1 MKRGRRRRYR
11 KNPSSTT
18 WLLLL
23 GAGVGLYYLLRN
35 DAAKKAVA
43 APGAYVLKRDPSG
56 APMCFTATGDKAP
69 LSECQHL
76 IEAEQLEGMGNYY
89 RSSIG
94 CGPRGCG
101 PTRRFQG

>member
-11 KNPSSTT
+11 KNPGSTT
-18 WLLLL
+18 WLMLL

-35 DAAKKAVA
+35 GAKKPVA
-43 APGAYVLKRDPSG
+43 PPGSYVLKRDPSG
-56 APMCFTATGDKAP
+56 APMCFTAAGDKAP

-89 RSSIG
+89 RSSVG
-94 CGPRGCG
+94 CGPRGCAQ
-101 PTRRFQG
+101 TRRFRG